1 MKGHARRAVYR
12 LCLTK
17 HTSMRFAM
25 SVTRTEVFSSSQDLP
40 TRGEGSLCLC
50 RLPNLTLTPTNAVGV
65 PTRHLVV
72 RLPLCAARLAP
83 AALSG
88 ATAARAATIRS
99 AVATTAVA
107 SSTASPVSRHLSR
120 RSRCETLPTSAY
132 CFGRLLRRTLIRRWS
147 RRSVLGSKGAP
158 RPRWGRDG
166 PRCRSWSSVPLTA
179 RLL

>member
-25 SVTRTEVFSSSQDLP
+25 SVTRTEVFSSSQDTDEL
-40 TRGEGSLCLC
+40 EGSLC

-107 SSTASPVSRHLSR
+107 SSTASPVSRHLSC

-132 CFGRLLRRTLIRRWS
+132 CFGRLLRRTLVRRRS
-147 RRSVLGSKGAP
+147 HRSVLGSKGAP